1 MGGRLDT
8 RIQFLRKELIDDGL
22 RREDVYQ
29 PHGQKVWASRD
40 DASADEVFRA
50 GQDAARLMV
59 RFRVKRTA
67 FTSSITA
74 THRLQSGV
82 QEFEILG
89 IKEVS
94 GRGRILEVTTIAKLS
109 A

>member
-8 RIQFLRKELIDDGL
+8 RIQFLSKGLVDDGL
-22 RREDVYQ
+22 RREDAYQ
-29 PHGQKVWASRD
+29 PVGQKVWASKE

-59 RFRVKRTA
+59 MFRLQKTA

-74 THRLQSGV
+74 AHRLQAGA
-82 QEFEILG
+82 QEFEVLG

-94 GRGRILEVTTIAKLS
+94 GRGRILEITAIAKVS

>member
-1 MGGRLDT
+1 MGRRLDT
-8 RIQFLRKELIDDGL
+8 RLQFLSKEQADDGL

-29 PHGQKVWASRD
+29 PQGQKVWASRE

-59 RFRVKRTA
+59 HFRVQKTA

-74 THRLQSGV
+74 AHRLQSGV

-94 GRGRILEVTTIAKLS
+94 GRGRILEITAIAKVQP
-109 A
+109 

>member
-8 RIQFLRKELIDDGL
+8 RIQFLSKAQVDDGM

-29 PHGQKVWASRD
+29 PHGQKVWASKE

-50 GQDAARLMV
+50 GQDAAHLV
-59 RFRVKRTA
+59 ARFKVKKTA

-74 THRLQSGV
+74 AHRLRSGA

-94 GRGRILEVTTIAKLS
+94 GRGRILEITAVVKMQP
-109 A
+109 

>member
-8 RIQFLRKELIDDGL
+8 RIQFLSKAQVDDGL

-29 PHGQKVWASRD
+29 PVGQKVWASKE
-40 DASADEVFRA
+40 DASADEVFRT
-50 GQDAARLMV
+50 GQDVARLMV
-59 RFRVKRTA
+59 RLRVKKTA
-67 FTSSITA
+67 FTSSVTA
-74 THRLQSGV
+74 AHRLQSGA

-94 GRGRILEVTTIAKLS
+94 GRGRILEITAIAKVS

>member
-8 RIQFLRKELIDDGL
+8 RIQFLSKGLVDDGL

-29 PHGQKVWASRD
+29 PHGQKVWASKE

-50 GQDAARLMV
+50 GQDAARLMA
-59 RFRVKRTA
+59 RFRVKKTA

-74 THRLQSGV
+74 VHRLQSGA

-94 GRGRILEVTTIAKLS
+94 GRGRILEITAIAKVS
-109 A
+109 T

>member
-8 RIQFLRKELIDDGL
+8 RIQFLSKELVDDGL

-29 PHGQKVWASRD
+29 PHGQKVWASKE
-40 DASADEVFRA
+40 DASSDEVFRA

-59 RFRVKRTA
+59 LFRVKKST

-74 THRLQSGV
+74 AHRLQSGA

-94 GRGRILEVTTIAKLS
+94 DRGRILKITAIAKVS